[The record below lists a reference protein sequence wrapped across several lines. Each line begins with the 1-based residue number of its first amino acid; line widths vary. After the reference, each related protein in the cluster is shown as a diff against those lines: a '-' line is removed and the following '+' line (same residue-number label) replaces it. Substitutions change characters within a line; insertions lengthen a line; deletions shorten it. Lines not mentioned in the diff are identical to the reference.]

1 MLFMEFNANQQKNTN
16 PSICEMFIIMDQM
29 QMRMNL
35 KKFEIVGILQIIFFI
50 PRAFTRND

>member
-1 MLFMEFNANQQKNTN
+1 MEFNANQQKNTN